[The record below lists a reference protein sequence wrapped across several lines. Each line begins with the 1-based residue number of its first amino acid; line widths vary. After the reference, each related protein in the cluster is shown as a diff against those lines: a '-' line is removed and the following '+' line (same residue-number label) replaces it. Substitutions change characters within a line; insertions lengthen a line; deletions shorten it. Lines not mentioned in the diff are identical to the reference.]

1 MSSEKKE
8 SAIISKQIFKLLPIQ
23 ILMAAVPA
31 LSGFISGIFANNFIS
46 PDSMSVVGL
55 YAPVVLILTTVSTML
70 MGGSL
75 IYAAQYL
82 GMNKHSRTNGI
93 FTLDLIASAVLSVL
107 ISALLIVLGMF
118 DLTAFFGAPDE
129 LRPLFN
135 SYIIGQGIGII
146 PWVMGVHVSAF
157 LSLENKIKRTTIS
170 SIVYVVINVIL
181 DVVFIVKMKMG
192 VFGLSLASS
201 IGLWVMLVIQI
212 QYYFSSKCTI
222 KFSIKELK
230 RGDLKDIIKIG
241 LPGSLGNGY
250 QSIRRVIVN
259 ALIMKYVGPAGMSA
273 FSTADSLIG
282 LFWSIPGAMQNVTRM
297 MFGISAGEEDK
308 ETLIGIMKV
317 ALKQFFIVL
326 VVLAGI
332 LALLAV
338 PLTEFYFKDPS
349 EPVYQMTVL
358 AFRIL
363 PFVLPAA
370 IGCMSF
376 TSFGQALNKQVLL
389 HILSV
394 ADGVLGVSLF
404 SLVMIPAMGIT
415 GFYWANILNSVMAF
429 VIIIIYSWIVR
440 KKIPLNTEA
449 LMAIPDSFGASED
462 NRIDISITR
471 MEEVIQVSKQVQD
484 FCNSKGLDKMR
495 SFLAGLSMEEI
506 ASNVVGH
513 GFTKD
518 KKKHAIDVRVSLK
531 DDTLILRVKDNC
543 RPFDPETRLKIT
555 NHEDKLKNVGIKM
568 VFKIAKKVTYQN
580 ILGLNV
586 LTIKM

>member
-1 MSSEKKE
+1 MSSGKKE
-8 SAIISKQIFKLLPIQ
+8 SAIISKQMFKLFPIQ

-31 LSGFISGIFANNFIS
+31 LNAFISGIFANNFIS
-46 PDSMSVVGL
+46 SDSMSVVGL
-55 YAPVVLILTTVSTML
+55 FAPISLILSTISTML
-70 MGGSL
+70 IGGSQ
-75 IYAAQYL
+75 IFCAQYL
-82 GMNKHSRTNGI
+82 GMNKHSRANGV
-93 FTLDLIASAVLSVL
+93 FTMDLIITTAFAVLASAVL
-107 ISALLIVLGMF
+107 IVMGMF
-118 DLTAFFGAPDE
+118 DLTGIFRATPE

-135 SYIIGQGIGII
+135 SYMIGQGIGII
-146 PWVMGVHVSAF
+146 PWILGVHVSGF
-157 LSLENKIKRTTIS
+157 LSLENKVRRTTIS

-181 DVVFIVKMKMG
+181 DVLFIVKMKMG
-192 VFGLSLASS
+192 VFGLSLASA
-201 IGLWVMLVIQI
+201 IGLWVMLIIQV
-212 QYYFSSKCTI
+212 QYYFTSKCLF
-222 KFSIKELK
+222 KFKIKELK
-230 RGDLKDIIKIG
+230 MGDLKDIIKIG

-259 ALIMKYVGPAGMSA
+259 GLIMKYVGPAGMSA

-282 LFWSIPGAMQNVTRM
+282 IFWAVPGAMLNVSRM
-297 MFGISAGEEDK
+297 MFGISAGEEDRR
-308 ETLIGIMKV
+308 TLVNIMKV
-317 ALKQFFIVL
+317 ALRQFALVL
-326 VVLAGI
+326 LVLAGA

-338 PLTEFYFKDPS
+338 PLTGFYFKDPS

-363 PFVLPAA
+363 PFVLPVA

-376 TSFGQALNKQVLL
+376 TSMGQALNKQVLM

-404 SLVMIPAMGIT
+404 SLILIPTFGMS
-415 GFYWANILNSVMAF
+415 GFYWANVLNSVMAF
-429 VIIIIYSWIVR
+429 VIIVIYSWIVR
-440 KKIPLNTEA
+440 KKFPLSIED
-449 LMAIPDSFGASED
+449 LMAIPDGFGASEE
-462 NRIDISITR
+462 NRIDISITQ
-471 MEEVIQVSKQVQD
+471 MEEVIQISKQVQD
-484 FCNSKGLDKMR
+484 FCIGRGLDKKR
-495 SFLAGLSMEEI
+495 SFLAGLSLEETAANI
-506 ASNVVGH
+506 VGH

-543 RPFDPETRLKIT
+543 RPFDPEARLKIT
-555 NHEDKLKNVGIKM
+555 NSDDKAKNIGIKM